1 MATAVMQAATPHAS
15 RQQLFLSEKLLSA
28 VDHSS
33 PSGPSPHAVSPV
45 MSPSQIPGPG
55 GPRKGAQRPN
65 VESTPQPSYARSR
78 VDGGAAAAAMGGSPW
93 KESWTDEL
101 FSVDI
106 TLPRGFDLASITGSG
121 RNKET
126 ERVEVD
132 TGTVITVEVLHSP
145 AACCAQPHREWLV
158 RPASALPVADLWVCS
173 LPPQYRDKAA
183 SDPLS
188 PGGGPGL
195 SDFSVIICGDDER
208 NVDEA
213 RSRIEGYLSAIC
225 PADTEVN
232 GMMPRSCQPHHP
244 GIDRMCPQVSVRT
257 STGGARELKLGDLS
271 AVANDRCDRP
281 LPRTPVH
288 QLVRHAHSSTRPA
301 IYNALGALTETA
313 GCFSAAVVSCSTWS
327 CGYCSRMTT
336 SRPSWRRN
344 CSGRRTNWSAQFA
357 RARKL
362 ARC

>member
-132 TGTVITVEVLHSP
+132 TGTVITVEVLTRQQL
-145 AACCAQPHREWLV
+145 A
-158 RPASALPVADLWVCS
+158 
-173 LPPQYRDKAA
+173 
-183 SDPLS
+183 
-188 PGGGPGL
+188 
-195 SDFSVIICGDDER
+195 
-208 NVDEA
+208 A
-213 RSRIEGYLSAIC
+213 RSRIANGWCALRLLYRWLTCGSARFRHSTATKPPATRSVQAEAQGYQ
-225 PADTEVN
+225 TF
-232 GMMPRSCQPHHP
+232 Q
-244 GIDRMCPQVSVRT
+244 
-257 STGGARELKLGDLS
+257 
-271 AVANDRCDRP
+271 
-281 LPRTPVH
+281 
-288 QLVRHAHSSTRPA
+288 
-301 IYNALGALTETA
+301 
-313 GCFSAAVVSCSTWS
+313 
-327 CGYCSRMTT
+327 
-336 SRPSWRRN
+336 
-344 CSGRRTNWSAQFA
+344 
-357 RARKL
+357 
-362 ARC
+362 